1 MRLTDASTWDC
12 AVADNGGIS
21 VRQQYRHDPFS
32 YALLEYDPIH
42 DEVVAS
48 AMSTLA
54 GRIPMWRHGWEHINA
69 CLNQRNPGFVHQ
81 ADLLEQCSQH
91 LRSLPHDLIKSL
103 MHLKKCAVLAKMG
116 RTQKAEQ
123 AKWIRASQGAPTS
136 VQQSPKSR
144 GKGLGFVTRGRT
156 IHPRSYQI
164 PMSPPML
171 QDKGEEKQ
179 RKPLVEVGA
188 TLSHSDHSKVSN
200 GSSFLTEASSDHSTQ
215 RESVTEAGHRV
226 ADAVFKEFTP
236 AHQTGKIAQ
245 KQDFL
250 AQPMNDSIC
259 MSAHATDA
267 EDTSAIL
274 QDSNLIHSVT
284 VLNSIDIPDIIGG
297 AEELVECE
305 NSSSRRA
312 SHAVNTQ
319 IAQKGKGR
327 DEIHDHGEVE
337 TDAFIS
343 GRPSDPSRPRSSET
357 DYSFEPNKQN
367 RSLHQ
372 RSASKQLRSAG
383 SRETTTAFDWL
394 TVVESSDNPNGDPY
408 PYVDALPKTPQSDLV
423 EKHRI
428 MSGLVQSLDMATQKY
443 NLPETRKSAQ
453 VDFEILDAGAEE
465 SEKKI
470 FHSHSCESK
479 NGIEF
484 KMFQNPFDLSQT
496 MDQSD
501 ISNWSARHVDL
512 RGQSMGKESGL
523 GSDVR
528 LKMQH
533 HTLHLSMY
541 QHENIVAGMIRRG
554 LSEGNMEGNK
564 TMTVSR
570 VVVGTTA
577 GRDIQPKT
585 RNYVEF
591 PRQRYP
597 LFYSNSIPSMGT
609 HPSFKKSLDPYHTPD
624 IPMQSL
630 SKSSCFADTAP
641 TMSPGIL
648 QMSTR
653 IPSKKKDEYS
663 TSVSGLTG
671 PTITDL
677 HLPVLFKVHPASVH
691 PSGALTERR
700 RRPENAPEMY
710 HLPQNYRAMENY
722 GIRGKNIVDKV
733 PKSFR
738 IDRRISSLQQQA
750 SRAQN
755 PLGLSG
761 ITFSN
766 LLLPIFPA
774 HQSTQPV
781 QAKNGGW
788 TSNKGNETGNTDI
801 FERSSSSTLSKDSKH
816 GPHEPAAEFALT
828 TTENDEKEYAL
839 SLQCVNLLN
848 NSFKVSFKQPSA
860 PSRPQSKSKSKSI
873 KDFSFALNSPRLLQR
888 SPQPR
893 GMHRERSAEYSSVG
907 SIEYTQKSTFQ
918 NESKLWQQDNVLTG
932 DIARMHL
939 SHGANS
945 RNSNSPGI
953 GANSPRMQP
962 HHATYKEATCFLKP
976 LPSLPSF
983 KQPPVIS
990 LPHEQVYIYICIYM
1004 HMYIYTCMVGPHT
1017 DDARLTQMF
1026 SVFHDLQKNKQ
1037 RKQRHSL
1044 CEAR

>member
-1 MRLTDASTWDC
+1 
-12 AVADNGGIS
+12 
-21 VRQQYRHDPFS
+21 VRQQYWHDPFS
-32 YALLEYDPIH
+32 YYLLEYDPIH

-48 AMSTLA
+48 AVSTLA
-54 GRIPMWRHGWEHINA
+54 GKTPMWHHGWEHINA
-69 CLNQRNPGFVHQ
+69 CLNQHNPGFVHQ
-81 ADLLEQCSQH
+81 ADLLQQCSQH

-103 MHLKKCAVLAKMG
+103 MHLKKRAVMAKMG

-123 AKWIRASQGAPTS
+123 AKWIRASQGAPKS
-136 VQQSPKSR
+136 VQQSPKPR

-156 IHPRSYQI
+156 FHPRSYQI
-164 PMSPPML
+164 SMSPPML
-171 QDKGEEKQ
+171 QDNGEENQ

-188 TLSHSDHSKVSN
+188 TLSHPDHSKVSN
-200 GSSFLTEASSDHSTQ
+200 GFSFLTEASSDHSTQ
-215 RESVTEAGHRV
+215 SESVTEAGHRV
-226 ADAVFKEFTP
+226 ADAVFKNSTT
-236 AHQTGKIAQ
+236 AHQTGKEAQ
-245 KQDFL
+245 KKDFP

-267 EDTSAIL
+267 EDKSAIS
-274 QDSNLIHSVT
+274 QDSNLIRSVT
-284 VLNSIDIPDIIGG
+284 MLNSIDIPDIIGG
-297 AEELVECE
+297 AEELVECK
-305 NSSSRRA
+305 NPNSRRA
-312 SHAVNTQ
+312 SHAENTQ
-319 IAQKGKGR
+319 IAQKEEGR

-343 GRPSDPSRPRSSET
+343 CTTLDPSRATSSET
-357 DYSFEPNKQN
+357 DYSFEQNKQN

-372 RSASKQLRSAG
+372 KSASKQLRSAG

-394 TVVESSDNPNGDPY
+394 TVVESSDNLNGAPY

-428 MSGLVQSLDMATQKY
+428 MSGLVQNLDMATQEFH
-443 NLPETRKSAQ
+443 LPETKKSSQ
-453 VDFEILDAGAEE
+453 VGFEILDAGAEE
-465 SEKKI
+465 GGENI
-470 FHSHSCESK
+470 FYSHFCESK

-496 MDQSD
+496 MDKSD
-501 ISNWSARHVDL
+501 ICNWRARHVDL
-512 RGQSMGKESGL
+512 RGQSMGKETGL

-528 LKMQH
+528 LRMQH
-533 HTLHLSMY
+533 HTLHPSMY
-541 QHENIVAGMIRRG
+541 QHENIVAGMVRRG

-585 RNYVEF
+585 RDYVGF

-597 LFYSNSIPSMGT
+597 LSYSNSIPSMGT

-630 SKSSCFADTAP
+630 SRSSCFVDTAP
-641 TMSPGIL
+641 TMLPGIL
-648 QMSTR
+648 AMSTR
-653 IPSKKKDEYS
+653 IPSKNKDEYS

-677 HLPVLFKVHPASVH
+677 HIPVLSKVHPASVH

-700 RRPENAPEMY
+700 PRPENAPEMY

-733 PKSFR
+733 PKPFR
-738 IDRRISSLQQQA
+738 IDRRISNLQQQA

-766 LLLPIFPA
+766 VLLPIFPA
-774 HQSTQPV
+774 QAELVRGHGSE
-781 QAKNGGW
+781 AKNGGR
-788 TSNKGNETGNTDI
+788 TSKKIKSTGNTDI
-801 FERSSSSTLSKDSKH
+801 FERSSSSTLAKDSAH
-816 GPHEPAAEFALT
+816 GPHEPVAEYALT
-828 TTENDEKEYAL
+828 TPENDDKEYAS

-860 PSRPQSKSKSKSI
+860 PSRPQSKSRSKSI
-873 KDFSFALNSPRLLQR
+873 KDFGFAPNSPRLLQR

-918 NESKLWQQDNVLTG
+918 NESRVLQQDNVLTG
-932 DIARMHL
+932 DIARMHP
-939 SHGANS
+939 SHRANF

-962 HHATYKEATCFLKP
+962 HHAKYKEATSFLKP

-983 KQPPVIS
+983 KQPPVI
-990 LPHEQVYIYICIYM
+990 
-1004 HMYIYTCMVGPHT
+1004 
-1017 DDARLTQMF
+1017 
-1026 SVFHDLQKNKQ
+1026 
-1037 RKQRHSL
+1037 
-1044 CEAR
+1044 